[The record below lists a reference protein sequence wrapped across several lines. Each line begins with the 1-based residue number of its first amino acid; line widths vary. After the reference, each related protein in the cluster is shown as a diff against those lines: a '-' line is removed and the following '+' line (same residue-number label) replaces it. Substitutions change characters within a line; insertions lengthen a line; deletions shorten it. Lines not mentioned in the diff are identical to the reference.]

1 MVEIAGTMIAIG
13 EAMIAEDVE
22 GVVVESILTIRTKVC
37 FVVPTL
43 SPTCHEIAGSLTST
57 VPTVNVGLFVC
68 FIDILHCSHI
78 VWHGCI
84 HILCQQGSSEV
95 VGTAAGKGQGG
106 TRRE

>member
-1 MVEIAGTMIAIG
+1 MTAIG
-13 EAMIAEDVE
+13 EEMMVKDVE
-22 GVVVESILTIRTKVC
+22 AEIVVSTLTIGTKVRL
-37 FVVPTL
+37 VAPIS
-43 SPTCHEIAGSLTST
+43 SPTCDAIAENMTST

-95 VGTAAGKGQGG
+95 VGTAAGRGHGG
-106 TRRE
+106 TRQ